1 MRILIV
7 GLNYAPEPTG
17 NAPYTTAL
25 ARGLAER
32 GHRVTVLT
40 GYPHYPEWKIPE
52 EYTGRSRTEDID
64 GVTVHRL
71 RHMVPRHGGTG
82 PARLLMELHFGL
94 RAVLHR
100 WPRTDVVLTVSPAL
114 FSSGMVMLRAR
125 FFKAGRTAIW
135 VQDLYSKGAE
145 ELQGSVRKSRAILRE
160 LETRMLRQ
168 ADSVAVIHPRF
179 AQHVTGTMG
188 VAPQRVVVHRNWS
201 HLPPFVQG
209 TDREHIRQRYGW
221 GPDDFMVLH
230 AGNMG
235 AKQGLENVVDA
246 ARLAQET
253 HAPIHFVLLG
263 SGARREALQEAARG
277 LTHLQFLPP
286 QEDQDFQDILHSAD
300 LLLVN
305 EQPGLREM
313 AVPSKLTS
321 YFRTG
326 LPVLAAVE
334 EDGTTAQE
342 LHAAQAGVMVAPGQ
356 PKLLVDAALELSRDP
371 DRCRE
376 LGSNGATHAA
386 THLAQEAALSRN
398 EKWLEAI
405 VNHTPLPGAVQ
416 FGAITSTPRSSA
428 TRGGTREALQ

>member
-1 MRILIV
+1 MRILII

-32 GHRVTVLT
+32 GHRVTVVT
-40 GYPHYPEWKIPE
+40 GYPHYPEWRIPE
-52 EYTGRSRTEDID
+52 QYKGHSRIEELD

-71 RHMVPRHGGTG
+71 RHMVPRRGGTG
-82 PARLLMELHFGL
+82 PARLMMELHFGL

-100 WPRTDVVLTVSPAL
+100 WPRTDAVLTVSPAL
-114 FSSGMVMLRAR
+114 FSSAMVMLRAR
-125 FFKAGRTAIW
+125 LLRAGRTAIW

-145 ELQGSVRKSRAILRE
+145 ELQGSVRRSRAILRE
-160 LETRMLRQ
+160 LEGRILRQ

-188 VAPQRVVVHRNWS
+188 VASERVVVHRNWS
-201 HLPPFVQG
+201 HLPPFVQR
-209 TDREHIRQRYGW
+209 TDRERIRQRHGW
-221 GPDDFMVLH
+221 GPDEFVVLH
-230 AGNMG
+230 AGTMG
-235 AKQGLENVVDA
+235 AKQGLENVVAA

-253 HAPIHFVLLG
+253 NAPVRFVLLG
-263 SGARREALQEAARG
+263 SGARKEALQEAARG
-277 LTHLQFLPP
+277 LTHVQFLPP
-286 QEDQDFQDILHSAD
+286 QEDRNFQEILHSAD

-305 EQPGLREM
+305 EQPGLRDM

-321 YFRTG
+321 YFRAG

-342 LHAAQAGVMVAPGQ
+342 VHSARAGVTVAPGH
-356 PKLLVDAALELSRDP
+356 PKLLVEAAIELSSDP

-376 LGSNGATHAA
+376 LGSNGAKHAA
-386 THLAQEAALSRN
+386 EHLAEEAALNRN

-405 VNHTPLPGAVQ
+405 VNQTPLPGAAQ
-416 FGAITSTPRSSA
+416 FEATASTPRSPA
-428 TRGGTREALQ
+428 MHGGTREALQ